1 MFGGFCRYN
10 GVMPAGEQ
18 NLEPEVEYALLSGPE
33 KAALILSLLGTEATQ
48 SIFQKMRDNDVK
60 KMINYMA
67 NVKKAP
73 IWMTKRV
80 LEEFY
85 HALNEDSSL
94 LFSDNRGKDFII
106 NALGED
112 RAKQLLGQIVDVG
125 GQNTLESLELVDSR
139 TLSNFLINEH
149 PQTIALIVAHL
160 AADRMVDVLRRLPEG
175 LQAEVV
181 LRVANLDF
189 VSPELIAQ
197 LDDVLKT
204 ELSTLGSIDTHQLG
218 GVEPIADMLN
228 LMDKNNEKNIM
239 SRVEEKDPELAEEIR
254 KLMFV
259 FEDIVYV
266 DDNGIQSLLKEVD
279 NQQLVIAL
287 KTASDEIKTKLFSNM
302 SNRAATMLNEDLD
315 ALGPTKLSDV
325 EKAQAAIVLKIKDLE
340 SQGKAF
346 ISRGGSDSDS
356 LV

>member
-1 MFGGFCRYN
+1 M
-10 GVMPAGEQ
+10 AEQ
-18 NLEPEVEYALLSGPE
+18 GLDPDVEYSLLSGQD
-33 KAALILSLLGTEATQ
+33 KAAILLSSLGVTTTQLIFSH
-48 SIFQKMRDNDVK
+48 MRDNDVK
-60 KMINYMA
+60 RMINAMSSI
-67 NVKKAP
+67 KKAS
-73 IWMTKRV
+73 IWMIKRV

-85 HALNEDSSL
+85 SHLNEENDL
-94 LFSDNRGKDFII
+94 LFSENRGRDFII

-125 GQNTLESLELVDSR
+125 TSNTLESLELVDTR
-139 TLSNFLINEH
+139 TLANFLINEH
-149 PQTIALIVAHL
+149 PQTIALIIAHL
-160 AADRMVDVLRRLPEG
+160 NAERKVDVLRRLPEG

-181 LRVANLDF
+181 LRVSNLDY

-204 ELSTLGSIDTHQLG
+204 ELSTLGSIDTNQLG

-228 LMDKNNEKNIM
+228 LMDKNSEKNIM
-239 SRVEEKDPELAEEIR
+239 GRVEEKDPELAEEIR

-259 FEDIVYV
+259 FEDLVYV
-266 DDNGIQSLLKEVD
+266 DDKGIQSLLKEVD
-279 NQQLVIAL
+279 QQKLVIAL
-287 KTASDEIKTKLFSNM
+287 KTAPEEIRAKLFKNM
-302 SNRAATMLNEDLD
+302 SNRAAGLLQEDLD

-325 EKAQAAIVLKIKDLE
+325 EKAQAEIVQKCKELE

-346 ISRGGSDSDS
+346 ISRGGDGDA

>member
-1 MFGGFCRYN
+1 MAEGS
-10 GVMPAGEQ
+10 
-18 NLEPEVEYALLSGPE
+18 LEPDIEYSLLSGQD
-33 KAALILSLLGTEATQ
+33 KAGLLLSSLGVTTTQLIFGY
-48 SIFQKMRDNDVK
+48 MRDNDVK
-60 KMINYMA
+60 RLINAMS

-73 IWMTKRV
+73 IWMIKKV

-85 HALNEDSSL
+85 SQLNEDNDL
-94 LFSDNRGKDFII
+94 LFSDNRGRDFII
-106 NALGED
+106 NALGEE

-125 GQNTLESLELVDSR
+125 THNTLESLELVDTR
-139 TLSNFLINEH
+139 TLANFLINEH

-160 AADRMVDVLRRLPEG
+160 APERKVDVLRRLPEG

-181 LRVANLDF
+181 LRVANLDY

-204 ELSTLGSIDTHQLG
+204 ELSTLGSIDTNQLG

-228 LMDKNNEKNIM
+228 LMDKNSEKNIM

-259 FEDIVYV
+259 FEDLVYV
-266 DDNGIQSLLKEVD
+266 DDKGIQALLKEVD
-279 NQQLVIAL
+279 NQKLVIAL
-287 KTASDEIKTKLFSNM
+287 KTAPEEIKMKLFKNM
-302 SNRAATMLNEDLD
+302 SNRAATLLNEDLD

-325 EKAQAAIVLKIKDLE
+325 EKAQAEIVQKCKELE
-340 SQGKAF
+340 AQGKAF
-346 ISRGGSDSDS
+346 ISRGSDGDA

>member
-1 MFGGFCRYN
+1 MAEN
-10 GVMPAGEQ
+10 NIDPD
-18 NLEPEVEYALLSGPE
+18 VEYSLLTGQDKAAILLSSLGVTTTQ
-33 KAALILSLLGTEATQ
+33 LIFEHL
-48 SIFQKMRDNDVK
+48 RDNDVK
-60 KMINYMA
+60 RMINAMS
-67 NVKKAP
+67 NITKSP
-73 IWMTKRV
+73 IWMLKRV

-85 HALNEDSSL
+85 SHLNEEADL
-94 LFSDNRGKDFII
+94 LFSENRGRDFII

-125 GQNTLESLELVDSR
+125 TANTLESLELVDTR
-139 TLSNFLINEH
+139 TLANFLINEH

-160 AADRMVDVLRRLPEG
+160 NPERKVDVLRRLPEG

-181 LRVANLDF
+181 LRVANLDY

-204 ELSTLGSIDTHQLG
+204 ELSTLGSIDTNQLG

-228 LMDKNNEKNIM
+228 LMDKNSEKNIM

-259 FEDIVYV
+259 FEDLVYV
-266 DDNGIQSLLKEVD
+266 DDKGIQSLLKEVD
-279 NQQLVIAL
+279 QQKLVIAL
-287 KTASDEIKTKLFSNM
+287 KTANDEIKAKLFKNM
-302 SNRAATMLNEDLD
+302 SNRAATLLMEDLES
-315 ALGPTKLSDV
+315 LGPTKLSDV
-325 EKAQAAIVLKIKDLE
+325 EKAQAEIVQKCKELE

-346 ISRGGSDSDS
+346 INRGGDGDA

>member
-1 MFGGFCRYN
+1 MADQSLD
-10 GVMPAGEQ
+10 PD
-18 NLEPEVEYALLSGPE
+18 VEYSLLSGQD
-33 KAALILSLLGTEATQ
+33 KAALLLSSLGVSTTQ
-48 SIFQKMRDNDVK
+48 LIFAHMRDNDVK
-60 KMINYMA
+60 RLINAMS

-73 IWMTKRV
+73 IWMIKRV

-85 HALNEDSSL
+85 SELNEENDL
-94 LFSDNRGKDFII
+94 LFSDNSSRDFIV

-112 RAKQLLGQIVDVG
+112 RAKQLLGQIIDVG
-125 GQNTLESLELVDSR
+125 ANQTLESLELVDTR
-139 TLSNFLINEH
+139 TLANFLINEH
-149 PQTIALIVAHL
+149 PQTIALIIAHL
-160 AADRMVDVLRRLPEG
+160 SAERKVDVLRRLPEG

-204 ELSTLGSIDTHQLG
+204 ELSTLGTIDTNQLG

-228 LMDKNNEKNIM
+228 LMDKNSEKNIM
-239 SRVEEKDPELAEEIR
+239 GRVEEKDPELAEEIR

-259 FEDIVYV
+259 FEDLVYV
-266 DDNGIQSLLKEVD
+266 DDRGIQSLLKEVD
-279 NQQLVIAL
+279 QQKLVIAL
-287 KTASDEIKTKLFSNM
+287 KTAPEDIKAKLFRNM
-302 SNRAATMLNEDLD
+302 SNRAATLLQEDLD

-325 EKAQAAIVLKIKDLE
+325 EKAQAEIVHKCKELE
-340 SQGKAF
+340 QQGKAF
-346 ISRGGSDSDS
+346 ISRGGDGDA

>member
-1 MFGGFCRYN
+1 M
-10 GVMPAGEQ
+10 AGEASAD
-18 NLEPEVEYALLSGPE
+18 PEVEYGLLSGQD
-33 KAALILSLLGTEATQ
+33 KAALLLSSLGSQTAQ
-48 SIFQKMRDNDVK
+48 LIFSHLRDNDVK
-60 KMINYMA
+60 RMINAMA

-73 IWMTKRV
+73 IWMVKRV

-85 HALNEDSSL
+85 SALNEDQSL
-94 LFSDNRGKDFII
+94 LFSDNRGRDFII
-106 NALGED
+106 NTLGED
-112 RAKQLLGQIVDVG
+112 RAKQLLGQIVEVG
-125 GQNTLESLELVDSR
+125 TNSTLESLELVDTR
-139 TLSNFLINEH
+139 TLANFLINEH

-160 AADRMVDVLRRLPEG
+160 NPERKVDVLRRLPEG

-181 LRVANLDF
+181 LRVANLDY

-204 ELSTLGSIDTHQLG
+204 ELSTLGSIDTNQLG

-228 LMDKNNEKNIM
+228 LMDKNTEKNIM

-259 FEDIVYV
+259 FEDLVYV
-266 DDNGIQSLLKEVD
+266 DDKGIQSLLKEVD
-279 NQQLVIAL
+279 QQKLVIAL
-287 KTASDEIKTKLFSNM
+287 KTAPEEVKAKLFKNM
-302 SNRAATMLNEDLD
+302 SNRAAGLLMEDLD

-325 EKAQAAIVLKIKDLE
+325 EKAQAEIVQKCKELE
-340 SQGKAF
+340 SQGKA
-346 ISRGGSDSDS
+346 IIARGGEGDS

>member
-1 MFGGFCRYN
+1 MASESLD
-10 GVMPAGEQ
+10 PD
-18 NLEPEVEYALLSGPE
+18 VEYSLLSGQD
-33 KAALILSLLGTEATQ
+33 KSAILLSSLGVVTTQLIFTHM
-48 SIFQKMRDNDVK
+48 KDNDVK
-60 KMINYMA
+60 RMINAMS
-67 NVKKAP
+67 NINRAP
-73 IWMTKRV
+73 IWMIKRV
-80 LEEFY
+80 LEEFFT
-85 HALNEDSSL
+85 HLNEENDL
-94 LFSDNRGKDFII
+94 LFSENRGRDFII

-125 GQNTLESLELVDSR
+125 TSNTLESLELVDTR
-139 TLSNFLINEH
+139 TLANFLINEH

-160 AADRMVDVLRRLPEG
+160 NPERKVDVLRRLPEG

-181 LRVANLDF
+181 LRVANLDY

-204 ELSTLGSIDTHQLG
+204 ELSTLGSIDTNQLG

-228 LMDKNNEKNIM
+228 LMDKNGEKNIM

-259 FEDIVYV
+259 FEDLVFV
-266 DDNGIQSLLKEVD
+266 DDRGIQGILKEVD
-279 NQQLVIAL
+279 NAKLVIAL
-287 KTASDEIKTKLFSNM
+287 KTANDEIRNKLFKNM
-302 SNRAATMLNEDLD
+302 SNRAATLLMEDLD
-315 ALGPTKLSDV
+315 SLGPTKLSDV
-325 EKAQAAIVLKIKDLE
+325 EKAQSEIVQKCKDLE

-346 ISRGGSDSDS
+346 ISRGGDGDA